1 MRGTKRTTTWRSG
14 WGALI
19 LIAQAGLGAEPETIA
34 LRCGA
39 AIDVERGARI
49 ERAVIL
55 VRDGR
60 IAGIGADL
68 PIPAGAR
75 IVDLDDATVLPGLV
89 DAHTHLLLRF
99 EPRLGD
105 ETTNLLVALDTVDP
119 DGRALLGAAMAREML
134 EAGFTTVRDLGNSGR
149 RGAVALRDAI
159 RAGWVP
165 GPRLLVASRALAPP
179 GGQLAGL
186 ATRAHDRVGE
196 EYVEITG
203 VDAARAAVRLA
214 VFEGADL
221 IKVIVDAH
229 VTLSAEEL
237 EAIVA
242 EAHRAGRKV
251 AAHAVADDAVRIAVA
266 AGVDSVEHAY
276 TAPDDVLRAMA
287 ARGIFL
293 VPTDFPRDSGRTWP
307 EQAAA
312 AARRLARAVEL
323 GVPIAAGSDVYYG
336 RPERTRGELAKLPL
350 RAYAEAGLSPAR
362 IVRAATL
369 DAARLLGVEERTGS
383 LAVGKAA
390 DLLAVDGDP
399 LADVGA
405 LERVRLV
412 MAAGRIVVGPDPS
425 PAGR

>member
-1 MRGTKRTTTWRSG
+1 MKSTSRSTSWRGWSC
-14 WGALI
+14 AL
-19 LIAQAGLGAEPETIA
+19 LLVARATLGAEGEVTA
-34 LRCGA
+34 LRYAA

-60 IAGIGADL
+60 IAAIGPDL
-68 PIPAGAR
+68 SVPEGAR
-75 IVDLDDATVLPGLV
+75 IVDLGDATVLPGLV
-89 DAHTHLLLRF
+89 DAHTHLLLSF

-105 ETTNLLVALDTVDP
+105 EMTNLLVAFDTVDP
-119 DGRALLGAAMAREML
+119 EGRALLGAATAREML

-159 RAGWVP
+159 RAGRVP
-165 GPRLLVASRALAPP
+165 GPRMIVATRALAPP

-186 ATRAHDRVGE
+186 SARARDRVAE

-203 VDAARAAVRLA
+203 VDAARAAVREA

-221 IKVIVDAH
+221 IKVIVDAN
-229 VTLSAEEL
+229 VTLTAEEL

-251 AAHAVADDAVRIAVA
+251 AAHAVADDAVRLAVE
-266 AGVDSVEHAY
+266 AGVDSIEHAY
-276 TAPDDVLRAMA
+276 TAPDDALRAMA
-287 ARGIFL
+287 ARRIFL
-293 VPTDFPRDSGRTWP
+293 VPTDFPHEDGMTWP
-307 EQAAA
+307 EQVAA
-312 AARRLARAVEL
+312 AARRLARAVDL
-323 GVPIAAGSDVYYG
+323 GVPIAAGSDIYYARDG
-336 RPERTRGELAKLPL
+336 GTRGELAKRPL

-362 IVRAATL
+362 ILRAATL
-369 DAARLLGVEERTGS
+369 DAARLLGVEGETGS
-383 LAVGKAA
+383 LAVGKSA

-399 LADVGA
+399 LSDLGA

-412 MAAGRIVVGPDPS
+412 MAAGRIVVAPPPS
-425 PAGR
+425 SIGR

>member
-1 MRGTKRTTTWRSG
+1 MGRTSRTTTSRG
-14 WGALI
+14 WLC
-19 LIAQAGLGAEPETIA
+19 AGLLITRFAFGAEEPLTA

-39 AIDVERGARI
+39 AIDVERGARV

-60 IAGIGADL
+60 IEAIGPDL
-68 PIPAGAR
+68 TIPVGAR
-75 IVDLDDATVLPGLV
+75 IVDLGEATVLPGLV

-105 ETTNLLVALDTVDP
+105 EMTNLLVALDTVDP

-149 RGAVALRDAI
+149 RGAIAVRDAI
-159 RAGWVP
+159 RAGRVP
-165 GPRLLVASRALAPP
+165 GPRMLVATRALAPP

-186 ATRAHDRVGE
+186 AARARDRVAE

-203 VDAARAAVRLA
+203 VDAARAAVREA

-221 IKVIVDAH
+221 IKVIVDAN
-229 VTLSAEEL
+229 VTLTGDEL
-237 EAIVA
+237 GAIVD

-251 AAHAVADDAVRIAVA
+251 AAHAVADDAVRIAVE
-266 AGVDSVEHAY
+266 AGVDSIEHAY

-287 ARGIFL
+287 ARRIFL
-293 VPTDFPRDSGRTWP
+293 VPTDFPRDAGMTWP
-307 EQAAA
+307 EQVAA
-312 AARRLARAVEL
+312 AARRLSRAVEL
-323 GVPIAAGSDVYYG
+323 GVPIAAGSDVYYARDG
-336 RPERTRGELAKLPL
+336 RTRGELAKLPL

-362 IVRAATL
+362 ILRAATL
-369 DAARLLGVEERTGS
+369 DAARLLGVEGRTGS
-383 LAVGKAA
+383 LAVGKSA

-399 LADVGA
+399 LTDVGA

-412 MAAGRIVVGPDPS
+412 MAAGRIVVGSPPPS
-425 PAGR
+425 TGR